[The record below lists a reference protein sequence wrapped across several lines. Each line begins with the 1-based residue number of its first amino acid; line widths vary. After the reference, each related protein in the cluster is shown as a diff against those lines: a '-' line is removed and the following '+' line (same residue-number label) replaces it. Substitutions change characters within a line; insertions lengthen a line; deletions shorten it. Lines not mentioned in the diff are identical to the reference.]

1 MYLFTYKETA
11 MRHASLSEFRAN
23 LASHL
28 DRLEQDRDHLL
39 VTRQGHEPVVVLPL
53 SEWEGMEA
61 TLHLLSN
68 PVNAQF
74 LKDSI
79 AELDAGRTV
88 DIDPATMK
96 PAA

>member
-1 MYLFTYKETA
+1 V
-11 MRHASLSEFRAN
+11 RHASLSEFRAN
-23 LASHL
+23 IASHL

-68 PVNAQF
+68 PANAQF
-74 LKDSI
+74 LRESI
-79 AELDAGRTV
+79 AEANAGKLIERKL
-88 DIDPATMK
+88 IK
-96 PAA
+96 P

>member
-1 MYLFTYKETA
+1 
-11 MRHASLSEFRAN
+11 MRHASLSDFRAN
-23 LASHL
+23 IASHL

-68 PVNAQF
+68 PNNAEM
-74 LKDSI
+74 LRRSI
-79 AELDAGRTV
+79 AELNAGKAIEV
-88 DIDPATMK
+88 DPETMK
-96 PAA
+96 PIR

>member
-1 MYLFTYKETA
+1 
-11 MRHASLSEFRAN
+11 MRHASLSDFRAN

-28 DRLEQDRDHLL
+28 DKLEQDRDHLL

-68 PVNAQF
+68 PNNAQF
-74 LKDSI
+74 LRESI
-79 AELDAGRTV
+79 AQANAGLLEEH
-88 DIDPATMK
+88 DLIK
-96 PAA
+96 P

>member
-1 MYLFTYKETA
+1 

-23 LASHL
+23 IASHL

-68 PVNAQF
+68 PANAQF
-74 LKDSI
+74 LRESI
-79 AELDAGRTV
+79 AELDAGKFVGV
-88 DIDPATMK
+88 DPETMK
-96 PAA
+96 PID

>member
-1 MYLFTYKETA
+1 

-23 LASHL
+23 IASYL

-68 PVNAQF
+68 PANAEM
-74 LKDSI
+74 LRRSI
-79 AELDAGRTV
+79 ADANAGKLTEREL
-88 DIDPATMK
+88 IDP
-96 PAA
+96 